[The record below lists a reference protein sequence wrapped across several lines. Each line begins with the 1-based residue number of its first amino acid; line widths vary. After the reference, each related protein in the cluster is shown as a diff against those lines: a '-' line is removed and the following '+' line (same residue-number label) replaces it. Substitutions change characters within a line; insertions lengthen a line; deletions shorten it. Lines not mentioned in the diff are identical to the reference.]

1 METRISVPARRV
13 QLQSEPNRSKR
24 CVFIYIIA
32 ILFFTMSA
40 IAQQDVGKRSEMATR
55 RIQAAAP
62 ESPISGTKAIVKVLA
77 VKDNAAP
84 ATEYEKP
91 DADKKLVAVQVIVDN
106 RAGTE
111 DIDVSGLN
119 FKVKDEDGGVYDV
132 SLADSS
138 DQPTLKSGSVESGE
152 LVKGWITFELPNAVK
167 AGKLRLR
174 YELADRKTAWIQMP
188 ISK

>member
-1 METRISVPARRV
+1 MKAQISANIRRD
-13 QLQSEPNRSKR
+13 
-24 CVFIYIIA
+24 VFICMVLMLAFATPAPAQENAGKPSQTLIRQ
-32 ILFFTMSA
+32 TQSA
-40 IAQQDVGKRSEMATR
+40 SG
-55 RIQAAAP
+55 
-62 ESPISGTKAIVKVLA
+62 ESPISGTKAVVRVLA

-91 DADKKLVAVQVIVDN
+91 DANKKLVAVQVIVDN

-119 FKVKDEDGGVYDV
+119 FKVKDEEGGVYDV
-132 SLADSS
+132 SLSDSS
-138 DQPTLKSGSVESGE
+138 DQPTIKSGSVESGE
-152 LVKGWITFELPNAVK
+152 LVKGWITFELPVAVK
-167 AGKLRLR
+167 TVKLRLR

>member
-1 METRISVPARRV
+1 MKMKNRT
-13 QLQSEPNRSKR
+13 PNRSYP
-24 CVFIYIIA
+24 CLPIYIFA
-32 ILFFTMSA
+32 TLSLAMSA
-40 IAQQDVGKRSEMATR
+40 FAQQDVGKCCQTATPG
-55 RIQAAAP
+55 AAIT
-62 ESPISGTKAIVKVLA
+62 ESPISGTKAIVKVLT

-91 DADKKLVAVQVIVDN
+91 EANKKLVAVQVIVDN

-119 FKVKDEDGGVYDV
+119 FKVKDEEGGVYDV
-132 SLADSS
+132 SLSDSS
-138 DQPTLKSGSVESGE
+138 DQPTIKSGSVESGE
-152 LVKGWITFELPNAVK
+152 LVKGWITFELPVAVK
-167 AGKLRLR
+167 IVKLRLR

>member
-1 METRISVPARRV
+1 MEIQITVRTGLVK
-13 QLQSEPNRSKR
+13 LQSIQHRSKQY
-24 CVFIYIIA
+24 VFVYLFA
-32 ILFFTMSA
+32 ILSLTMPA
-40 IAQQDVGKRSEMATR
+40 LAQQDSGKRTPAATPR
-55 RIQAAAP
+55 STIT
-62 ESPISGTKAIVKVLA
+62 ESPILGTKAIVKVLA
-77 VKDNAAP
+77 VKDKAAP

-91 DADKKLVAVQVIVDN
+91 DADKKLVAVQVMVDN

-119 FKVKDEDGGVYDV
+119 FKVKDEEGGVYDV

-138 DQPTLKSGSVESGE
+138 DQPTLKSGSVEIGE
-152 LVKGWITFELPNAVK
+152 LVKGWITFELPSTIK

-174 YELADRKTAWIQMP
+174 YEFVDRKTAWIQMP